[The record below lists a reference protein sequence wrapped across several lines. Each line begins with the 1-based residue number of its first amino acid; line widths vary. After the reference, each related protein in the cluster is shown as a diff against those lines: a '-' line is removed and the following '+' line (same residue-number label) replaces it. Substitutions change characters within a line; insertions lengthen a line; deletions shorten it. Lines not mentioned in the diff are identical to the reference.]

1 MVKVGVTAVASPG
14 ALKIKEV
21 GARRSNCG
29 ENRCPIPRFTMVPA
43 DVPSSVWILPPPNG
57 VPREVSVGLWC

>member
-1 MVKVGVTAVASPG
+1 MKVGVTAVVSPG
-14 ALKIKEV
+14 ALKIKKV

-43 DVPSSVWILPPPNG
+43 EGRLLEITPEQYAITVSSIMN
-57 VPREVSVGLWC
+57 